1 MDLHYSQT
9 EEFHRLEQE
18 KFESPMDLHY
28 SQTASN
34 IKSTA
39 LSFES
44 PMDLHYSQTI
54 LLDRMDIHLFE
65 SPMDLHYSQTY
76 FCNYSVKYKFESPMD
91 LHYSQT
97 DAVDRKL
104 CSSLNPLWIYTTL
117 KHANSVYYFG
127 GCLNPLWIYTTL
139 KPQIR
144 ENVLHTSHIIHKRY
158 RFCRIIIFH
167 TNLHQLSIAFH
178 FLKLDIPYFPEK

>member
-9 EEFHRLEQE
+9 CMTFNAYARE
-18 KFESPMDLHY
+18 FESPMDLHY
-28 SQTASN
+28 SQTR
-34 IKSTA
+34 
-39 LSFES
+39 E
-44 PMDLHYSQTI
+44 
-54 LLDRMDIHLFE
+54 
-65 SPMDLHYSQTY
+65 
-76 FCNYSVKYKFESPMD
+76 
-91 LHYSQT
+91 
-97 DAVDRKL
+97 RKK
-104 CSSLNPLWIYTTL
+104 IRRYR
-117 KHANSVYYFG
+117 
-127 GCLNPLWIYTTL
+127 LNPLWIYTTL